1 MTDPRD
7 PIESWLSADVELLS
21 PPHGAY
27 ERVARRARRRKA
39 SRALGSVAAA
49 AGVIAGAAVL
59 PQVAGGLLPGHG
71 GPNHAGISSS
81 WPPSP
86 WPTRNPTPQ
95 ATPSPKGP
103 PRARPAGPSQSTHR
117 PRPH

>member
-49 AGVIAGAAVL
+49 AVVIAGAAVL

-71 GPNHAGISSS
+71 GPNQAGISSS
-81 WPPSP
+81 SHPSP
-86 WPTRNPTPQ
+86 RRTGHRTPN
-95 ATPSPKGP
+95 ATPSPTRTP
-103 PRARPAGPSQSTHR
+103 QA
-117 PRPH
+117 